1 MKKFFLLIGLFL
13 IASCNVGNTQNSAP
27 VPSENKSETQTAQT
41 TETQK
46 TFSDAVGEQ
55 ISADPGY
62 AQCIATSKITCG
74 TNFIN
79 SYAVNNSS
87 TEICGQFADESLQ
100 IACRE
105 MVITETA
112 KKTLDHERCNELA
125 DQSKKALCIQSVI
138 LAKGIKNSDPTVC
151 SNYVLSDQDTD
162 SLENLKDRCV
172 VHIIDQLEPTEK
184 TKGLCGLIV
193 SNDLKASCE
202 ARIQEFID
210 FAKENPVNAETPV
223 K

>member
-13 IASCNVGNTQNSAP
+13 IASCNVSNTQHPAP
-27 VPSENKSETQTAQT
+27 VSSENKSETQTAQT

-112 KKTLDHERCNELA
+112 KKTLDHERCDELA
-125 DQSKKALCIQSVI
+125 DQSI
-138 LAKGIKNSDPTVC
+138 
-151 SNYVLSDQDTD
+151 
-162 SLENLKDRCV
+162 
-172 VHIIDQLEPTEK
+172 
-184 TKGLCGLIV
+184 CG
-193 SNDLKASCE
+193 SC
-202 ARIQEFID
+202 QGYQ
-210 FAKENPVNAETPV
+210 K
-223 K
+223 